1 MVWPKGPVQTT
12 AIDVKLMVRVNVK
25 KYLELQEMGM
35 EQQKGHVLMIA
46 TNVLM
51 MDHAVYVEY
60 LIVVAVPPTP
70 TYVQMGN
77 VNAGLLMP
85 FVTLLPHPQNHYV

>member
-1 MVWPKGPVQTT
+1 
-12 AIDVKLMVRVNVK
+12 
-25 KYLELQEMGM
+25 
-35 EQQKGHVLMIA
+35 
-46 TNVLM
+46 M

-70 TYVQMGN
+70 AYVQMGN

-85 FVTLLPHPQNHYV
+85 FVTLLPHPQHHYV